1 MTVSNKYGQKLDFE
15 AVVQF
20 MDDEIREYLHG
31 ELAPCE
37 PQYFYEKYCEEHKK
51 KYGEEFLTEEKNI
64 VW

>member
-1 MTVSNKYGQKLDFE
+1 
-15 AVVQF
+15 